1 MGRPARS
8 RFESRTRRST
18 EPVARDLVDD
28 DGVEIVHRRV
38 AVAVEGD
45 RRDSRQRGRDLL
57 QRVLHAR
64 VERRA
69 PEGGPVAAAA
79 VEAGVDEALRDGALG
94 QLHDGEEGPRGAA
107 RLQARRRSGCERDE
121 RARIEPARGES
132 VPDAGP
138 ARRSRACRGGAR
150 RRRVCRRNPARRR
163 VRWRPAAT
171 RARASGSPEARRERL
186 SDLQTRPFSLGA
198 DHDVPPPPS
207 SCSEHGQSPCSR
219 SSQELRGAW
228 QSHAPRQDP

>member
-1 MGRPARS
+1 MAGELRLGCGEPVEEELDRGGASRAQPVREPHAAR
-8 RFESRTRRST
+8 T

-45 RRDSRQRGRDLL
+45 RSDRRQRGRDLL

-94 QLHDGEEGPRGAA
+94 QLHDGEERPRGAA
-107 RLQARRRSGCERDE
+107 RLQARRRSGRERDE
-121 RARIEPARGES
+121 RARIEPAGGES
-132 VPDAGP
+132 VPDRRQLGDRGHAEVELAGGE
-138 ARRSRACRGGAR
+138 RAVGVPDEDEGGGVLLPHELERGG
-150 RRRVCRRNPARRR
+150 RRNLGGSGCQVRRHDL
-163 VRWRPAAT
+163 
-171 RARASGSPEARRERL
+171 SP
-186 SDLQTRPFSLGA
+186 
-198 DHDVPPPPS
+198 
-207 SCSEHGQSPCSR
+207 
-219 SSQELRGAW
+219 
-228 QSHAPRQDP
+228 